1 MIVNY
6 FDCLRLFIR
15 PAKADPVLLIDSN
28 TVLAFTISRKR
39 LQAISR
45 RNTEIIQGLGAVQ
58 LIKLPAGNLP

>member
-1 MIVNY
+1 MGWFPMCWYTDHDPSLMIVDY
-6 FDCLRLFIR
+6 FDRLRLFIR

-45 RNTEIIQGLGAVQ
+45 RNTEIL
-58 LIKLPAGNLP
+58 